1 MLIGIF
7 VYQTHRYNYTQTQT
21 HTHTHTHTHTDSNNG
36 SKDPKPN
43 RAQYLKLIHSNYVL
57 HSLLIIYTNLCMY

>member
-21 HTHTHTHTHTDSNNG
+21 HTHTHTHTDSNNG
-36 SKDPKPN
+36 SKDPKSN
-43 RAQYLKLIHSNYVL
+43 RAQYLVLIHSNYVL